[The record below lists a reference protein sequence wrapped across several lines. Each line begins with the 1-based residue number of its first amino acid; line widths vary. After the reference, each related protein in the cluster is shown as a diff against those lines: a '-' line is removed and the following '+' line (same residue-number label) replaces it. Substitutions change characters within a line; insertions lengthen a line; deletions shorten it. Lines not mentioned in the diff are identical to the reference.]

1 MSGPDDR
8 RGPDGGEH
16 PLDVDARFADIIAHF
31 HDDEPSPPRVV
42 DSYDAAEGTG
52 TTPSDTPEG
61 ADPAGQARP
70 DADGSDRPGTGTGS
84 SAAGPPAAGPTA
96 AGASAAGPSA
106 AGPAGAR
113 PAARPAAGD
122 LGAPA
127 DLAAIRRS
135 YEARMAAE
143 IDRAV
148 DGPGGGH
155 FVPADPPPLPRPD
168 LPGRLA
174 WTAVLAGPVLL
185 LLCALMWRSAP
196 SWLLGTIV
204 TGIVVGFGY
213 LVWRLPRSR
222 DRDDPDDGA
231 VV

>member
-16 PLDVDARFADIIAHF
+16 PLDVDARFANIIAHF
-31 HDDEPSPPRVV
+31 HEDEPIPPRVV
-42 DSYDAAEGTG
+42 DGYDDAAETTG
-52 TTPSDTPEG
+52 TTPPA
-61 ADPAGQARP
+61 ADPAGPAGPGP
-70 DADGSDRPGTGTGS
+70 DVADRPATD
-84 SAAGPPAAGPTA
+84 PDGPTT
-96 AGASAAGPSA
+96 SSPPSGSPDA
-106 AGPAGAR
+106 AGPAVTGPPQDQTGQDR
-113 PAARPAAGD
+113 RRAAD

-127 DLAAIRRS
+127 DLAAMRRS
-135 YEARMAAE
+135 YEARLSAE

-174 WTAVLAGPVLL
+174 WTAVVAGPVLL
-185 LLCALMWRSAP
+185 LLCALLWRSAP

-213 LVWRLPRSR
+213 LVWRLPRTR
-222 DRDDPDDGA
+222 DRDDPGDGA
-231 VV
+231 IV